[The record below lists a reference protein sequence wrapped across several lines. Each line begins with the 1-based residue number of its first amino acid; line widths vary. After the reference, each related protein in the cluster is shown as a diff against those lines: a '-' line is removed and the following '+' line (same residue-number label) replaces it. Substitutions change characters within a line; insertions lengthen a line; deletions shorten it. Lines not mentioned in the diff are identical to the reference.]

1 MAFRPATENRS
12 GALMNSHSFPTDY
25 ATLSRTQIG
34 SSRAL
39 CRVFDDIRM
48 VSPLE
53 SAVLIQ
59 GETGTGKELTA
70 RAIHEH
76 GSRRNG
82 PFIAINCA
90 AIPMSL
96 LESELFG
103 YEKGAFTGA
112 VRQTSGKFLAAH
124 QGTLFL
130 DEIGD
135 MPLELQPKL
144 LRALE
149 EQQYHPLGGTRI
161 VRMDVR
167 IISASNLD
175 LQKKVEENRFR
186 ADLFYRLAV
195 FPIHLPALR
204 DRKDDIPCLVHHF
217 VQELG
222 HKIGRSVQ
230 HVPPEILEIMCQYYW
245 PGNIREL
252 KNFVERSL
260 ITSPGNALTPRPGEL
275 EALMSAKNTAP
286 NTLCD
291 VERAHIVRILK
302 DTNWK
307 LSGMDGAAARLGM
320 PRTTL
325 ISRMHK
331 LGLSRPPAMVPNAV
345 G

>member
-1 MAFRPATENRS
+1 
-12 GALMNSHSFPTDY
+12 MNSHSFPTDY

-186 ADLFYRLAV
+186 ADLFYRVNVVQLR
-195 FPIHLPALR
+195 LPRLR
-204 DRKDDIPCLVHHF
+204 ERREDIPCLAEYFRIQHEKEMQKASEPF
-217 VQELG
+217 
-222 HKIGRSVQ
+222 RS
-230 HVPPEILEIMCQYYW
+230 EILEYYKTLNW
-245 PGNIREL
+245 QGNLREL
-252 KNFVERSL
+252 SNQVARYVLIGAESFAGTYNQPSRPHRSTAITSGQASPPLKHIAKEAVRKIERSVILRALNENQWNRRKTAEALQISYRSL
-260 ITSPGNALTPRPGEL
+260 IYKIR
-275 EALMSAKNTAP
+275 EA
-286 NTLCD
+286 
-291 VERAHIVRILK
+291 
-302 DTNWK
+302 
-307 LSGMDGAAARLGM
+307 GLGD
-320 PRTTL
+320 RSETF
-325 ISRMHK
+325 
-331 LGLSRPPAMVPNAV
+331 
-345 G
+345 